1 MRRMRTRV
9 ALALATV
16 IALCLMLCV
25 NTSAEEAYEAETV
38 PPAFSELGD
47 ALPDE
52 LTEGLPDGLFS
63 EDMSEVLGAAE
74 EMSGFSYLC
83 RVVLDAVGLRM
94 EELLPLLG
102 TLIGLILVAAVLRTV
117 RDSLRGRGGE
127 LFGFC
132 LRLLMFAAIV
142 SQAVG
147 MVETVQAYFAS
158 LRTLTLGMMP
168 VMGGLYALGGNVG
181 QAAVSEEILVIFL
194 GICQYVGTTVTPP
207 FCGACMSFAL
217 LDVFDGRVK
226 LAPLA
231 ALIKK
236 WFAWLLGFV
245 MFLLGIALSTQS
257 ALASRTDSLGMKG
270 VKYAI
275 GNMVPV
281 VGGAVSGTLGTV
293 AETVGALRGITGVS
307 GVILL
312 SILLLPTL
320 VQLTLC
326 RWCFSLSSTAAGMLG
341 CDGEAR
347 LLGEIGSLYGYLIAA
362 VSVCAVLFMMAL
374 GLFIHGAVAL
384 GG

>member
-1 MRRMRTRV
+1 MKRMGMRLAV
-9 ALALATV
+9 ALFTGLL
-16 IALCLMLCV
+16 LCLMLSV
-25 NTSAEEAYEAETV
+25 HVLAEDTVETV
-38 PPAFSELGD
+38 PPSFSEMGD
-47 ALPDE
+47 TLPDE
-52 LTEGLPDGLFS
+52 FLDSLPDGLFS
-63 EDMSEVLGAAE
+63 ENMDEVIGAAE
-74 EMSGFSYLC
+74 EMTGFSYLVQ
-83 RVVLDAVGLRM
+83 VVLDAVGLR
-94 EELLPLLG
+94 LDDILPLLL
-102 TLIGLILVAAVLRTV
+102 TLIALILIAAVLRTV
-117 RDSLRGRGGE
+117 RESLRGRGGE

-181 QAAVSEEILVIFL
+181 QAAVSEEILIVFL

-217 LDVFDGRVK
+217 LDAFDGRVK
-226 LAPLA
+226 LAPLS

-236 WFAWLLGFV
+236 WFAWLLGFI
-245 MFLLGIALSTQS
+245 MFLLGVALSTQS

-270 VKYAI
+270 VKYAV

-293 AETVGALRGITGVS
+293 AETVSALRGITGVS

-312 SILLLPTL
+312 VILLIPTL
-320 VQLTLC
+320 VQLLLY
-326 RWCFSLSSTAAGMLG
+326 RWCFSLASTAAGMLG

-347 LLGEIGSLYGYLIAA
+347 LMGEIGSLYGYLIAA
-362 VSVCAVLFMMAL
+362 VSVCAVVFVLAL
-374 GLFIHGAVAL
+374 GLFIHGTVAL